1 MGAMMIER
9 LEMAEGIYKGTL
21 YAAHFDGKVEGIT
34 EGKIKER
41 ISIAGNAL
49 QMGIPIAD
57 ISRLVGLSESE
68 IKELAH

>member
-1 MGAMMIER
+1 
-9 LEMAEGIYKGTL
+9 MAES
-21 YAAHFDGKVEGIT
+21 
-34 EGKIKER
+34 KIKER

-68 IKELAH
+68 IKKLAH